1 MWWTRSYSRRLF
13 TTLFDNRVVMVAHFA
28 NRRPEDL
35 YKNGLQR
42 NLFVPFIDLLK
53 VDLTGKKNKTKTKQK
68 KQNKNKTKN

>member
-1 MWWTRSYSRRLF
+1 MGGFFFSLHVRVAKVSDVVDAVILRRLF
-13 TTLFDNRVVMVAHFA
+13 TTLFDNGVVMVATS

-53 VDLTGKKNKTKTKQK
+53 VD
-68 KQNKNKTKN
+68 